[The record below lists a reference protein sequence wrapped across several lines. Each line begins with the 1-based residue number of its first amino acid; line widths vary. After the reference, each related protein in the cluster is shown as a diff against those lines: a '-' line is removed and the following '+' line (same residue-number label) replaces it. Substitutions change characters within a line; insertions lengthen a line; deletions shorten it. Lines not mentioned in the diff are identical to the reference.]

1 MDISWAPVAGGRTTV
16 APVINIRLV
25 IASPVRLVREGL
37 AATLRGRDGVVVAD
51 VVDLGPPGIA
61 RITDAEPDVIL
72 VDAGETD
79 TVTVSAARLI
89 TSAYPG
95 AKLVAFGLD
104 EVDERVFTC
113 AAAGFSSYVPRD
125 SDADDLHPALVDA
138 VEG

>member
-1 MDISWAPVAGGRTTV
+1 M
-16 APVINIRLV
+16 
-25 IASPVRLVREGL
+25 
-37 AATLRGRDGVVVAD
+37 RGRDGVVVAD

-125 SDADDLHPALVDA
+125 SDADDLHRAADPPSVADRQ
-138 VEG
+138 